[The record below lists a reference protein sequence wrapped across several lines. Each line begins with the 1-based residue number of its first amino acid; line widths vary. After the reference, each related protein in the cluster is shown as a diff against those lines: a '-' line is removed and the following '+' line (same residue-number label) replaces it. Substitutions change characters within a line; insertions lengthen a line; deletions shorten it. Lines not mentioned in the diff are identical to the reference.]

1 MKKTNKIIFA
11 AVALVLIIL
20 AAVGIYFI
28 NNKNQQKSPAEVVL
42 PIDNLK
48 LNDEY
53 VYDGIKWGTALKE
66 VEKKLPFMI
75 EKLDL
80 MGTTAPAETKLVD
93 NRTETK
99 LVLDGQSTYSATF
112 KFQDDKFVMAS
123 FFFSITENYEEWY
136 NVQIEKLIDLYGEE
150 SQIAKNKSDSLD
162 VTVYRW
168 DTEMTSLQFTSMVK
182 EDGSAT
188 VSLTVFYRYQ
198 G

>member
-1 MKKTNKIIFA
+1 
-11 AVALVLIIL
+11 
-20 AAVGIYFI
+20 
-28 NNKNQQKSPAEVVL
+28 
-42 PIDNLK
+42 
-48 LNDEY
+48 
-53 VYDGIKWGTALKE
+53 
-66 VEKKLPFMI
+66 
-75 EKLDL
+75 
-80 MGTTAPAETKLVD
+80 
-93 NRTETK
+93 
-99 LVLDGQSTYSATF
+99 
-112 KFQDDKFVMAS
+112 MAS